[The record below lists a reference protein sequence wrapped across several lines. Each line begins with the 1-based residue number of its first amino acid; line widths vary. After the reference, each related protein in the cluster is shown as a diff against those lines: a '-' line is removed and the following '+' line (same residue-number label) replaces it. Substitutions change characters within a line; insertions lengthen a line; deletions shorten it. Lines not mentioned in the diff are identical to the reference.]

1 MTGATG
7 IEATGTGIGATG
19 IVDVATE
26 GVATEGLSESGVYHV
41 SAAGGTGTR
50 LIDEL
55 SGKLTRPTCPFCIT
69 FLPGTT
75 EGNDEKLT
83 SDPCVRLQGCDGSDD

>member
-7 IEATGTGIGATG
+7 IEATGTGIGVTG
-19 IVDVATE
+19 IVD
-26 GVATEGLSESGVYHV
+26 VATEGLSESGVYHV

-55 SGKLTRPTCPFCIT
+55 SGKLTRSTWLFCIT

-75 EGNDEKLT
+75 EGCDEKLT